1 MEAHIEQM
9 KLQAI
14 KVQEEERRKTMS
26 KEAELHQQKA
36 QYQDQLARRRYDDQL
51 AQQVK
56 SCDQLAR
63 CRYDNQLAQRVKLCD
78 EFARGI

>member
-51 AQQVK
+51 SQQVILLSK
-56 SCDQLAR
+56 SMFR
-63 CRYDNQLAQRVKLCD
+63 
-78 EFARGI
+78 

>member
-51 AQQVK
+51 SQQVILK
-56 SCDQLAR
+56 S
-63 CRYDNQLAQRVKLCD
+63 KLILHNTLKEHD
-78 EFARGI
+78 I